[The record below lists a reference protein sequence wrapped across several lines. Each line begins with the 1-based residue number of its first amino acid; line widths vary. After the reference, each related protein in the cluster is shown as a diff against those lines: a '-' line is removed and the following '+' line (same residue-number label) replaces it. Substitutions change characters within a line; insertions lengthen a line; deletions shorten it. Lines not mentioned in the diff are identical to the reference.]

1 MGQSSSSSATKANV
15 VVCGL
20 DNSGKSTILN
30 TLKPDADR
38 SQVIS
43 ATIGYNVETFQM
55 GKVKFTAFDMGGAK
69 KFRDLW
75 NAYYKSVDGII
86 FVIDSSDALRLCV
99 VKDELEEMLEHEDIK
114 DRPIPLLIFA
124 NKMDVPDAKT
134 PAEIVQM
141 LDLYCASK
149 TGSRPFN
156 IFASN
161 ALKGVGLTEG
171 MNWLQD
177 NILQQQQKKNGGKKK

>member
-1 MGQSSSSSATKANV
+1 MGQSSTKLSL

-20 DNSGKSTILN
+20 DNSGKTTIMN
-30 TLKPDADR
+30 ALKPEEHRA
-38 SQVIS
+38 QNIS
-43 ATIGYNVETFQM
+43 ATIGYNVETFQK

-75 NAYYKSVDGII
+75 SSYYQNVDGII

-99 VKDELEEMLEHEDIK
+99 VKDELEEMLQHADIK
-114 DRPIPLLIFA
+114 SRPVPLLIFA
-124 NKMDVPDAKT
+124 NKMDIT
-134 PAEIVQM
+134 QL
-141 LDLYCASK
+141 LDLYSAAK

-161 ALKGVGLTEG
+161 ALKGTGVNEG
-171 MNWLQD
+171 MEWLQG
-177 NILQQQQKKNGGKKK
+177 IMLTQQKSAGGKK